1 METSL
6 TDLNIRLNLLSHSNA
21 LFCGP
26 ASVPIHSLLDSRSL
40 NGREEAAYL
49 LSNVD
54 RIFLNIPQDASHHE
68 STLETDYVSAH
79 LNQWIDLIFGYK
91 QAGQAAVDALNVFM
105 YCMIQN
111 FGQIPSQLLTE
122 PHPQRQTRV
131 QTAFEI
137 ELQDRVLNIF
147 QNLTRIR
154 AFFVEITPANDKL
167 CDPITFISIPKNQV
181 RSFMQQGIPDTLIT
195 VSINGVVGNNG

>member
-1 METSL
+1 MNVQIPNIPLHRSTSIVL
-6 TDLNIRLNLLSHSNA
+6 DDLEGVDEKVPLWYTLFDEYCSCNALSHSN
-21 LFCGP
+21 GT
-26 ASVPIHSLLDSRSL
+26 V
-40 NGREEAAYL
+40 YL
-49 LSNVD
+49 HCICNYKV
-54 RIFLNIPQDASHHE
+54 E
-68 STLETDYVSAH
+68 TLETDYVSAH